1 MKFTKFASLLLL
13 LFIINISNSRTATAD
28 INVMAS
34 IKPIHSLVSM
44 VMEGVGEPSLL
55 VGGAA
60 SPHTFSLKP
69 SQARQIEKA
78 DVIFWVSPTLE
89 TFLEKPLETIG
100 SSAKT
105 YELIEMTSLKRLSFR
120 EGGPFEGH
128 LHDDH
133 DDHKEHAEEGHGK
146 HKEHAEEGHGK
157 HKEHAE
163 EGHSDDES
171 DPHVWLDPE
180 NAKLMLSY
188 ISHELGEIDPANA
201 SKYEE
206 NAATA
211 KLSIDKVSLSIEK
224 ELNPY
229 KGSGFIVFHDAY
241 QYFENRFRL
250 QASGSISVHP
260 DTVPGAQRMSEI
272 RKVLSN
278 PSVKCVFN
286 EPQFETR
293 VINTIIDG
301 TGKKSVQIDPL
312 GASLTPGK
320 RLYLDLMM
328 NMGESFHECFH

>member
-1 MKFTKFASLLLL
+1 MKFSKFASLLLL

-146 HKEHAEEGHGK
+146 HKEHAEEGH
-157 HKEHAE
+157 
-163 EGHSDDES
+163 SDDES

-241 QYFENRFRL
+241 QYFENRFGL

>member
-1 MKFTKFASLLLL
+1 
-13 LFIINISNSRTATAD
+13 
-28 INVMAS
+28 
-34 IKPIHSLVSM
+34 
-44 VMEGVGEPSLL
+44 MEGVGEPSLL

-146 HKEHAEEGHGK
+146 HKEHAEEGH
-157 HKEHAE
+157 
-163 EGHSDDES
+163 SDDES

-241 QYFENRFRL
+241 QYFENRFGL

>member
-1 MKFTKFASLLLL
+1 
-13 LFIINISNSRTATAD
+13 
-28 INVMAS
+28 
-34 IKPIHSLVSM
+34 
-44 VMEGVGEPSLL
+44 
-55 VGGAA
+55 
-60 SPHTFSLKP
+60 
-69 SQARQIEKA
+69 
-78 DVIFWVSPTLE
+78 
-89 TFLEKPLETIG
+89 
-100 SSAKT
+100 
-105 YELIEMTSLKRLSFR
+105 
-120 EGGPFEGH
+120 
-128 LHDDH
+128 
-133 DDHKEHAEEGHGK
+133 
-146 HKEHAEEGHGK
+146 
-157 HKEHAE
+157 
-163 EGHSDDES
+163 
-171 DPHVWLDPE
+171 
-180 NAKLMLSY
+180 MLSY

-241 QYFENRFRL
+241 QYFENRFGL

>member
-146 HKEHAEEGHGK
+146 HKEHAEEGH
-157 HKEHAE
+157 
-163 EGHSDDES
+163 SDDES

-229 KGSGFIVFHDAY
+229 KGSGFIVFNDAY
-241 QYFENRFRL
+241 QYFENRFGL